1 MSPQQR
7 RSTRRTPAKAAGTS
21 GGTALEKRM
30 ELLESRFVSPAGAAQ
45 SPAASTPTQMMA
57 STPAGYHHHQ
67 QQQHPDSTS
76 RSRGTPVRSNRH
88 GTMTIGFPTSSASNG
103 AQCITSPLGTGSAG
117 AGGGLSNHS
126 FAFDQPRAESS
137 RDALLAAGVLG
148 GADATAGAGATSTG
162 AGVSASVREVTMAA
176 ERHMAKIGQRLNIPL
191 PPQQPS
197 GDSNGGGIV
206 PLPQPHDC
214 SSASVPASVD
224 GNEMEREEEDCSS
237 NQTMVTGHHAP
248 NRGQGQ
254 EQQHKVRFCHCDS
267 NRPHFCLLFQSS
279 SSFLYHHNLN
289 QINPFQQFLL
299 CQRQQPAPAS
309 GSKRKSTPS
318 KRAPSIKDATRR
330 GGRGSG
336 TANNANTAKTSAGA
350 PTPQASNAAGGKK
363 NRRKQSSSS
372 AATASGSASNAG
384 SSPALKPING
394 RKTTSADAGGA
405 SRKRSAAEVSTSSSS
420 TATTIAG
427 TTSVSSRD
435 APVIQTLL
443 GGGAGGSASNAHNHN
458 SNASKSNSLSSWKS
472 AGGGTGASKQPV
484 APPNN
489 TRIDDFFGNV
499 KKRTSIAGADD
510 AGAAS
515 AAAGGR
521 RGKKARGDKAA
532 AGVAA
537 SAEEGSL
544 LMDDAALVA
553 GAASAEG
560 ATVSKKKK
568 ATAASAD
575 GPVVTSK
582 PSAAISRELGHY
594 KKRCVDLEG
603 ALADRD
609 EKLRAVS
616 NNQTMIH
623 VSLRATLDRREEEV
637 DDLRTEMEEKASA
650 VSETIEKLVRSDA
663 ARRAVELR
671 QKLASDGARLGRI
684 VYTRAGMHSV
694 ESWEDG
700 QAPRALKN
708 RRKDLREKRD
718 KMEKRQQAALAVA
731 NKIRAQAASANGEDG
746 ANNDSEMDPV
756 GGIVVQDAFD
766 VMEALESI
774 RLHLVNLKKEED
786 ELEEEEKALVA
797 EKEAHIRALKRV
809 ASEDSSQFKHRPKLH
824 DRYVP
829 ICQLGKGGF
838 SEVWRAYDLEE
849 MREVAVKIHQLDP
862 RWSDAKK
869 ENYTKHVSRE
879 YEIHRGVRHP
889 RIVSL
894 FDVFEIDTNS
904 FATVLE
910 CCEGT
915 DLDTILKQNKF
926 LPERDA
932 RAYLLQILS
941 GMRYLSS
948 PSEDGSRQGIIH
960 YDLKPGNIL
969 FDHHGDAK
977 ITDFGLSKIVDAP
990 EAGDSMEL
998 TSQGAGTYWYLP
1010 PECFLTHQGIRI
1022 SNKVDVWSVGVI
1034 FYQMLFGKRPFGDGQ
1049 SQDHILTNNIML
1061 NARDVRFPS
1070 SPQVSG
1076 GAKDFIRQCLQY
1088 DQTFRPN
1095 VAEICLNSYL
1105 HADIS

>member
-1 MSPQQR
+1 MN
-7 RSTRRTPAKAAGTS
+7 RT
-21 GGTALEKRM
+21 
-30 ELLESRFVSPAGAAQ
+30 
-45 SPAASTPTQMMA
+45 
-57 STPAGYHHHQ
+57 
-67 QQQHPDSTS
+67 
-76 RSRGTPVRSNRH
+76 
-88 GTMTIGFPTSSASNG
+88 
-103 AQCITSPLGTGSAG
+103 
-117 AGGGLSNHS
+117 
-126 FAFDQPRAESS
+126 
-137 RDALLAAGVLG
+137 
-148 GADATAGAGATSTG
+148 
-162 AGVSASVREVTMAA
+162 
-176 ERHMAKIGQRLNIPL
+176 
-191 PPQQPS
+191 
-197 GDSNGGGIV
+197 
-206 PLPQPHDC
+206 
-214 SSASVPASVD
+214 
-224 GNEMEREEEDCSS
+224 
-237 NQTMVTGHHAP
+237 
-248 NRGQGQ
+248 
-254 EQQHKVRFCHCDS
+254 
-267 NRPHFCLLFQSS
+267 HFCLLFQSS

-289 QINPFQQFLL
+289 QINSFQQFLL

-623 VSLRATLDRREEEV
+623 VSLRATLDRREEEI

>member
-1 MSPQQR
+1 MCLNNAIASSATSSSLHTIHNLIYILHPPPQR
-7 RSTRRTPAKAAGTS
+7 ATKS
-21 GGTALEKRM
+21 
-30 ELLESRFVSPAGAAQ
+30 
-45 SPAASTPTQMMA
+45 
-57 STPAGYHHHQ
+57 Q
-67 QQQHPDSTS
+67 QQ
-76 RSRGTPVRSNRH
+76 
-88 GTMTIGFPTSSASNG
+88 
-103 AQCITSPLGTGSAG
+103 
-117 AGGGLSNHS
+117 
-126 FAFDQPRAESS
+126 
-137 RDALLAAGVLG
+137 
-148 GADATAGAGATSTG
+148 
-162 AGVSASVREVTMAA
+162 
-176 ERHMAKIGQRLNIPL
+176 
-191 PPQQPS
+191 PPS
-197 GDSNGGGIV
+197 
-206 PLPQPHDC
+206 
-214 SSASVPASVD
+214 
-224 GNEMEREEEDCSS
+224 
-237 NQTMVTGHHAP
+237 
-248 NRGQGQ
+248 
-254 EQQHKVRFCHCDS
+254 
-267 NRPHFCLLFQSS
+267 
-279 SSFLYHHNLN
+279 
-289 QINPFQQFLL
+289 
-299 CQRQQPAPAS
+299 S

-318 KRAPSIKDATRR
+318 KREPSIKDTTRR
-330 GGRGSG
+330 SARGSSAT
-336 TANNANTAKTSAGA
+336 TANNNTKKSAASA
-350 PTPQASNAAGGKK
+350 PTPQASNTGGGGKK
-363 NRRKQSSSS
+363 GRRKQSS
-372 AATASGSASNAG
+372 AAAAAAANNNTG

-394 RKTTSADAGGA
+394 QKSSTDTAGA
-405 SRKRSAAEVSTSSSS
+405 SRKRSAAEVSASSSN
-420 TATTIAG
+420 TVATT
-427 TTSVSSRD
+427 TVSHD

-443 GGGAGGSASNAHNHN
+443 GSTGSASNVHNHN

-472 AGGGTGASKQPV
+472 AGGGTGASKQGA
-484 APPNN
+484 APPTNN

-499 KKRTSIAGADD
+499 KKRTGITTGSAG
-510 AGAAS
+510 GAS
-515 AAAGGR
+515 TNAGGR
-521 RGKKARGDKAA
+521 RGKKARNDNAASSVTIDGEQGASLKEDAMLVAA
-532 AGVAA
+532 APH
-537 SAEEGSL
+537 AEGAPSTKSKRSTSVPT
-544 LMDDAALVA
+544 D
-553 GAASAEG
+553 GAAS
-560 ATVSKKKK
+560 
-568 ATAASAD
+568 
-575 GPVVTSK
+575 TSK
-582 PSAAISRELGHY
+582 TSEAVSRELGHY
-594 KKRCVDLEG
+594 KKRCSDLEG

-623 VSLRATLDRREEEV
+623 ASLRATLDRREEEI
-637 DDLRTEMEEKASA
+637 DDLRTEMEEKATA
-650 VSETIEKLVRSDA
+650 VSQTIEKLVRSDA
-663 ARRAVELR
+663 TRQAVELR

-708 RRKDLREKRD
+708 RRKELREKR
-718 KMEKRQQAALAVA
+718 EELEQRQKKALAVSD
-731 NKIRAQAASANGEDG
+731 KFRAQIASANEEDE
-746 ANNDSEMDPV
+746 ADKDSEIEAV

-774 RLHLVNLKKEED
+774 RLHLANLKKQEE
-786 ELEEEEKALVA
+786 ELEEEEKALIA

-809 ASEDSSQFKHRPKLH
+809 ASEDSSRFKHRPKLH

-869 ENYTKHVSRE
+869 ANYTKHVSRE
-879 YEIHRGVRHP
+879 YEIHCEVRHP

-894 FDVFEIDTNS
+894 FDVFEIDPNS

-915 DLDTILKQNKF
+915 DLDTILKENRF

-948 PSEDGSRQGIIH
+948 PSKDGKRQGIIH

-969 FDHHGDAK
+969 FDRHGDAK

-1010 PECFLTHQGIRI
+1010 PECFLTHHGIRI
-1022 SNKVDVWSVGVI
+1022 SNKVDVWSIGVI

-1070 SPQVSG
+1070 SPQVSD
-1076 GAKDFIRQCLQY
+1076 GAKDFIRQCLTY

-1095 VAEICLNSYL
+1095 ISQLCTNPYL
-1105 HADIS
+1105 QQDI